1 VEVRGWPCS
10 LRSSAAARRRG
21 TGDFKMDRQ
30 RLGQRLKFLANIGV
44 SLEGQN
50 AGFGRVDEERKR
62 EALQV
67 ARHLVHLSLLV
78 PMLQVTG

>member
-1 VEVRGWPCS
+1 
-10 LRSSAAARRRG
+10 
-21 TGDFKMDRQ
+21 MDR
-30 RLGQRLKFLANIGV
+30 QRLKFLANVGV

-78 PMLQVTG
+78 PMIQVTG